1 MSLFPRRAYEPFS
14 VEALIVQKFP
24 FLPNFA
30 DLGVPL
36 FQLFFPHKL
45 LLPQSRLMSSSLLR
59 LLLKLFR
66 SMPISTGLIRARLLG
81 GLGLN
86 DILEMAKSKIVASP
100 FDLEIYVFGSG
111 HIVDSRVKLGSRFF
125 VRRQPVN
132 HSVARVQYGSYVH
145 ISQLDMSFWLRLILH
160 DIDTDLVYGPACF
173 SQRGPLTIKATG
185 AVAIFRS
192 MHGPTRLGHFLGGR
206 IFVVSILLAFM
217 DISIVWFIV
226 A

>member
-66 SMPISTGLIRARLLG
+66 SYDLSQYHIHFLQRSQYADFNRSDQSQVAWRSWIVFLRA
-81 GLGLN
+81 
-86 DILEMAKSKIVASP
+86 
-100 FDLEIYVFGSG
+100 
-111 HIVDSRVKLGSRFF
+111 
-125 VRRQPVN
+125 
-132 HSVARVQYGSYVH
+132 
-145 ISQLDMSFWLRLILH
+145 
-160 DIDTDLVYGPACF
+160 F
-173 SQRGPLTIKATG
+173 SQI
-185 AVAIFRS
+185 
-192 MHGPTRLGHFLGGR
+192 
-206 IFVVSILLAFM
+206 
-217 DISIVWFIV
+217 
-226 A
+226 